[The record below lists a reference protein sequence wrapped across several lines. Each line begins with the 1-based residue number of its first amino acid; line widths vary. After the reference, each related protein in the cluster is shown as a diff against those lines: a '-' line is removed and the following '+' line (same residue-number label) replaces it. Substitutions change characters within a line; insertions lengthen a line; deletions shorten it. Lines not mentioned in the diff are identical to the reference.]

1 MKEVLQAAHDML
13 KNSRMSAEQV
23 VEAAFG
29 TDENGKA
36 RKSHWTLYK
45 EMNPEDA
52 GAKLGVADL
61 CRLMAVTGDISPLEV
76 MARKLG
82 YVLRKVDGIEPDQ
95 PHWQGEHAQD
105 TAHLGRM
112 SELMARGESP
122 SVVQTH
128 ATRMCDDIEQTAIR
142 YARDYDTGKITKQ
155 ARQ

>member
-1 MKEVLQAAHDML
+1 MKDVLQAAHDML

-23 VEAAFG
+23 AEAAFG

-76 MARKLG
+76 MARNLG

-105 TAHLGRM
+105 TRHLGRM
-112 SELMARGESP
+112 SEMMESGANP
-122 SVVQTH
+122 SIVQTQ
-128 ATRMCDDIEQTAIR
+128 ASRMCTDIEETAIR
-142 YARDYDTGKITKQ
+142 YAQDFEAGKIPQ

>member
-1 MKEVLQAAHDML
+1 MKEVLLAAHDML

-23 VEAAFG
+23 AEAAFG
-29 TDENGKA
+29 TDENGKP

-76 MARKLG
+76 MARNLG

-105 TAHLGRM
+105 TTHLGKM
-112 SELMARGESP
+112 SEMMARGESP

-128 ATRMCDDIEQTAIR
+128 ATRMCDDIDQTAIR
-142 YARDYDTGKITKQ
+142 YARDYDAGKITKQ